1 MRVLVCGSRFWRDS
15 MILDAVLDGIHCE
28 VTSLNGEMTLIHGA
42 QKSWDSEQRAH
53 YGADFLAACW
63 ADGSLPPEQH
73 KRYPADWRPGG
84 VYDPGAGPKRNQR
97 MLDEGKPDV
106 VVAFKD
112 GFQRDPEVPVLNMD
126 GTRTGAVIRSRQ
138 AKGGT
143 EDMVRRAK
151 AAGIPV
157 YIVSHG

>member
-1 MRVLVCGSRFWRDS
+1 MCGSREWTDER
-15 MILDAVLDGIHCE
+15 IVRAVLNGFHWECGE
-28 VTSLNGEMTLIHGA
+28 VDMVLIEGGA
-42 QKSWDSEQRAH
+42 R
-53 YGADFLAACW
+53 GADAIAGAW
-63 ADGSLPPEQH
+63 ADEPSDDIVSPDH
-73 KRYPADWRPGG
+73 RCFPADWEKHGKA
-84 VYDPGAGPKRNQR
+84 AGPIRNQR

-106 VVAFKD
+106 VLAFKD
-112 GFQRDPEVPVLNMD
+112 EFQRDPTITVRTED
-126 GTRTGAVIRSRQ
+126 GTPKEMTVKGRQ